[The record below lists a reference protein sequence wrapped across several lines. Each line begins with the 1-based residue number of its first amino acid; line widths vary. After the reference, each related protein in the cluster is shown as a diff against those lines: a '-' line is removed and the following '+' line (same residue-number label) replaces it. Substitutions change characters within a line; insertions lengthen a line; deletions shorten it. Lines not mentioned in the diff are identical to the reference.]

1 MFLSVAAGVLR
12 MMRMMRM
19 LFAVQAAALSFA
31 RAFYNLPAPAQCL
44 HLDDDDGDGGSNH
57 SNVYDN
63 SGDLG
68 ENRFHLLVEKK

>member
-1 MFLSVAAGVLR
+1 
-12 MMRMMRM
+12 MMRM

-57 SNVYDN
+57 FNVYDN

-68 ENRFHLLVEKK
+68 ENRFHLLVEKMR